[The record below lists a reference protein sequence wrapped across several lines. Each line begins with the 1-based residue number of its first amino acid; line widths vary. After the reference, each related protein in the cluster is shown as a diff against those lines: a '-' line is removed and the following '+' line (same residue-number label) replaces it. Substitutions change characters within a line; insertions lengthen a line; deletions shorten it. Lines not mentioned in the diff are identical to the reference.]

1 MPKQGWPYPTR
12 LYVMQKGMIAGT
24 AATILVWPDA
34 ANRTPPANPLMRLKR
49 YRCVLPTPNFAGKA
63 QVKAPEVCP
72 LRGRFRMRKLWLA
85 LCTLIVLSAV
95 VPVLADPVLEVPVTA
110 CYKPVYGGY
119 RYYLTVHNNT
129 DPMLNLY
136 VWTFHV
142 DLAPASNIVSPPN
155 WTGYYFA
162 PYYVYWSTGPS
173 SGDWWKGIPPGQS
186 LSGFTFTAPT
196 LPPEILYGGSAYN
209 ASGGSGFTGTIIPE
223 PVPEPSSLLVLGS
236 GLVSLVGL
244 IARRRHRE

>member
-1 MPKQGWPYPTR
+1 
-12 LYVMQKGMIAGT
+12 
-24 AATILVWPDA
+24 
-34 ANRTPPANPLMRLKR
+34 
-49 YRCVLPTPNFAGKA
+49 
-63 QVKAPEVCP
+63 
-72 LRGRFRMRKLWLA
+72 MRKLWLA
-85 LCTLIVLSAV
+85 LCTLVVLSALV
-95 VPVLADPVLEVPVTA
+95 PAVASEPVLNVSIAARYE
-110 CYKPVYGGY
+110 PVYGGY

-129 DPMLNLY
+129 DPALNLY
-136 VWTFHV
+136 VDMLTAH
-142 DLAPASNIVSPPN
+142 LAPASNIVSPPN

-162 PYYVYWSTGPS
+162 PYYVRWSTGPS

-196 LPPEILYGGSAYN
+196 LPTEIAYGGFVDN
-209 ASGGSGFTGTIIPE
+209 ELGGYVFNGICVPE